1 MSKKISKEAE
11 ICQRLEEGIKSG
23 EYPIGAKLPTEE
35 ELCTSFVA
43 SRYSVRQA
51 LGSLVEA
58 GLISRHKRAGSFVIS
73 TTRISQLIQS
83 VGSIQQLLN
92 YPSETI
98 REVLRSEF
106 ITADHELAA
115 ILKCAPGDS
124 WFHIESIRIPKGSKI
139 PLCKT
144 DIYVLPQFSG
154 VIKHKKH
161 EQIPIADQILE
172 MYGELAESTQIDIV
186 ASNVDPK
193 TAALLKVKKNS
204 SALTVYRRYANAAGK
219 IFEVGIGVH
228 PSERYTYS
236 FNFKRN
242 G

>member
-11 ICQRLEEGIKSG
+11 VCQRLEEGIKSG
-23 EYPIGAKLPTEE
+23 KYPIGAKLPTEE
-35 ELCTSFVA
+35 ELCTSFA
-43 SRYSVRQA
+43 TSRYSVRQA

-115 ILKCAPGDS
+115 ILKCLS
-124 WFHIESIRIPKGSKI
+124 LIHI
-139 PLCKT
+139 
-144 DIYVLPQFSG
+144 
-154 VIKHKKH
+154 
-161 EQIPIADQILE
+161 
-172 MYGELAESTQIDIV
+172 
-186 ASNVDPK
+186 
-193 TAALLKVKKNS
+193 
-204 SALTVYRRYANAAGK
+204 
-219 IFEVGIGVH
+219 
-228 PSERYTYS
+228 SEPTRPY
-236 FNFKRN
+236 
-242 G
+242 